1 MKVLWLS
8 STSGLLKK
16 NNATGGYC
24 GCGWIASLQKLLFEN
39 SVNVDLGIVYP
50 SSEKEN
56 VVNSEKTIYFPIYK
70 PSKSFVQKLQ
80 YYYAGYKK
88 NRQNQFVQEILNVV
102 NDFKPDVIHLFG
114 MENEF
119 ATILGKTDVP
129 VVVHLQGLLAP
140 YDNAFWPVGFNACSF
155 VLPPS
160 IREWILRNGYIFAKK
175 SINVRGKKES
185 SLFKKVQYCMGRT
198 EWDFQVSQLL
208 SPESKYFK
216 VNEAL
221 RVEFYENSGCWK
233 RVKSEKLII
242 ASTVSETIYKGLDLI
257 LKTAKL
263 LKEETS
269 INFEWRVVGISGQS
283 KFTKFFEH
291 FLKINSEA
299 VGVSYLGVKN
309 PKELVSVMKDSS
321 VYVHP
326 SYIDNSPN
334 SVCEAQ
340 LLGLPVIA
348 CNVGGVSTILD
359 NGNAGILVPA
369 NAPYELAYHLKQFAV
384 DEMYCEDKRIAG
396 IKLAKERHNPQEI
409 IRDLMTAYRNV
420 IETSKLHLTV

>member
-8 STSGLLKK
+8 STPEMLKK
-16 NNATGGYC
+16 NNGAGGYC
-24 GCGWIASLQKLLFEN
+24 GGGWIASLQKLLQEN
-39 SVNVDLGIVYP
+39 SADIELGIVYP
-50 SSEKEN
+50 SSHKEKIIRDGR
-56 VVNSEKTIYFPIYK
+56 TTYYPIYEREK
-70 PSKSFVQKLQ
+70 IFFDKLMFYYGGYKNYDQNCFVAEMKNVIKSFQ
-80 YYYAGYKK
+80 
-88 NRQNQFVQEILNVV
+88 
-102 NDFKPDVIHLFG
+102 PDVMHLFG

-155 VLPPS
+155 VFPPS

-175 SINVRGKKES
+175 SINVRGGRES
-185 SLFKKVQYCMGRT
+185 DLFKKVRYCMGRT

-269 INFEWRVVGISGQS
+269 INFEWRIIGISEQS
-283 KFTKFFEH
+283 KFIKFFEH

-384 DEMYCEDKRIAG
+384 DETYCEGKRIAG
-396 IKLAKERHNPQEI
+396 LNLAKERHNPQKI
-409 IRDLMTAYRNV
+409 ILDLMTAYRSV
-420 IETSKLHLTV
+420 IEDRGAC

>member
-1 MKVLWLS
+1 MRILWLS
-8 STSGLLKK
+8 IISDLFVNNDKK
-16 NNATGGYC
+16 GGFY
-24 GCGWIASLQKLLFEN
+24 GGGWIASLQKLLLEN
-39 SVNVDLGIVYP
+39 SVDIELGVVFP
-50 SSEKEN
+50 SSKIEGNAKLG
-56 VVNSEKTIYFPIYK
+56 KTTFFPIYK
-70 PSKSFVQKLQ
+70 PSKNFFQKIQ
-80 YYYAGYKK
+80 YYYWGYKK
-88 NRQNQFVQEILNVV
+88 NKENQFVQEILNII
-102 NDFKPDVIHLFG
+102 NEFKPDVIHLFG

-140 YDNAFWPVGFNACSF
+140 CDNAFWPVGFNACSF

-175 SINVRGKKES
+175 SINVRGGRES
-185 SLFKKVQYCMGRT
+185 DLFKKVRYCMGRT

-221 RVEFYENSGCWK
+221 RTEFYENSGCWK
-233 RVKSEKLII
+233 REKKEKLII
-242 ASTVSETIYKGLDLI
+242 VSTISETVYKGLDLI

-263 LKEETS
+263 LKDETS
-269 INFEWRVVGISGQS
+269 IDFEWRVIGVSSES

-291 FLKINSEA
+291 SLKINSES

-309 PKELVSVMKDSS
+309 PKEIVSIMKDSS

-340 LLGLPVIA
+340 LLGLPIVA
-348 CNVGGVSTILD
+348 CNVGGLSSILD
-359 NGNAGILVPA
+359 YGNAGVLVPA
-369 NAPYELAYHLKQFAV
+369 NAPYEMAYHLRQYAV
-384 DEMYCEDKRIAG
+384 DEMYCEDKRTAG
-396 IKLAKERHNPQEI
+396 LKLAKERHNPQNI
-409 IRDLMTAYRNV
+409 VSDLMTTYRT
-420 IETSKLHLTV
+420 IIDD

>member
-1 MKVLWLS
+1 MRILWLS
-8 STSGLLKK
+8 IISNLLGNKEKK
-16 NNATGGYC
+16 GGYY
-24 GCGWIASLQKLLFEN
+24 GGGWIASLQKLLLEN
-39 SVNVDLGIVYP
+39 SVDIELGIVFP
-50 SSEKEN
+50 SS
-56 VVNSEKTIYFPIYK
+56 KTEGIVKSGKTTFFPIYK
-70 PSKSFVQKLQ
+70 PSKDFFQKIQ
-80 YYYAGYKK
+80 YYYWGYKK
-88 NRQNQFVQEILNVV
+88 NKENEFVQEILNVV

-140 YDNAFWPVGFNACSF
+140 CDNAFWPVGFNACSF

-175 SINVRGKKES
+175 SINVKGKKES

-269 INFEWRVVGISGQS
+269 INFEWRIIGISEQS
-283 KFTKFFEH
+283 KFTKLFEH
-291 FLKINSEA
+291 SLKINSEA

-384 DEMYCEDKRIAG
+384 DEMYCEGKRIAG
-396 IKLAKERHNPQEI
+396 LNLAKERHNPQNI
-409 IRDLMTAYRNV
+409 IFDLMTAYRTV
-420 IETSKLHLTV
+420 IDERGA